1 MLRTA
6 GAGTAKLIL
15 VCIDD
20 PKAVNHAV
28 KLIKSEFPWSL
39 VVRAY
44 DRIHALALVK
54 EGVDFQVRE
63 TPSRPWP
70 SVKPPCARPGCRRT
84 RPRKRWPTCV
94 GATPSASSWKWPA
107 ACSPA
112 VPCCTA
118 T

>member
-1 MLRTA
+1 M
-6 GAGTAKLIL
+6 
-15 VCIDD
+15 
-20 PKAVNHAV
+20 
-28 KLIKSEFPWSL
+28 
-39 VVRAY
+39 VRAY

-63 TPSRPWP
+63 TLESALAFGEAALREAGVPADEAEEAMAD
-70 SVKPPCARPGCRRT
+70 VRR
-84 RPRKRWPTCV
+84 RD
-94 GATPSASSWKWPA
+94 ASASSWKWPA